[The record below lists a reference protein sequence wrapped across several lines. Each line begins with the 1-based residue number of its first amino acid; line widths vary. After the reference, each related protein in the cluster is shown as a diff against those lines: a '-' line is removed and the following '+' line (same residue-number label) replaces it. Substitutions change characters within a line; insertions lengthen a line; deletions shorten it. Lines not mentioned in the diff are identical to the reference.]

1 MEQQLFIQLD
11 QPPII
16 ICQICRHGVW
26 PAEVE
31 SHLQGKAH

>member
-11 QPPII
+11 QPLII
-16 ICQICRHGVW
+16 IYQICHHGVW

-31 SHLQGKAH
+31 SHL